1 MAILDETKLFDF
13 IKIMFTKSNQYSS
26 IKQHN
31 KKRHH
36 FMVNRF
42 FAIKYPENAQMFN
55 YNGINGG
62 QVVDMWSMVAKRF
75 TSVPGWIYTKTKKS
89 KKSAT
94 KKSEYIPS
102 DAAIEVYMRRYDIG
116 NREFQEMQKFAL
128 TDLHNELKSIDKS
141 IQVY

>member
-1 MAILDETKLFDF
+1 MALLDETKLFDF
-13 IKIMFTKSNQYSS
+13 IKIIFIKPAQYKN

-55 YNGINGG
+55 LNGINGA

-75 TSVPGWIYTKTKKS
+75 TSVPGWIYTKTKKA
-89 KKSAT
+89 KKSTVT
-94 KKSEYIPS
+94 KSQYIPT
-102 DAAIEVYMRRYDIG
+102 DAAIEVYMNRYDIG
-116 NREFQEMQKFAL
+116 KREFEEMKKFAPAVL
-128 TDLHNELKSIDKS
+128 ENELKSIDKS

>member
-13 IKIMFTKSNQYSS
+13 MKIMFTKPAQYNK

-36 FMVNRF
+36 FMINRF
-42 FAIKYPENAQMFN
+42 MAIKYPENAQMFN

-75 TSVPGWIYTKTKKS
+75 TSVPNWIYTKTKKA
-89 KKSAT
+89 KKAKAT
-94 KKSEYIPS
+94 KEQYIPS
-102 DAAIEVYMRRYDIG
+102 DEAINVYMNRYDIG
-116 NREFQEMQKFAL
+116 KREFEEMKMFAPAHL
-128 TDLHNELKSIDKS
+128 NNELQIIDKS
-141 IQVY
+141 IKVY

>member
-1 MAILDETKLFDF
+1 MALLDETKLFDF
-13 IKIMFTKSNQYSS
+13 MKIMFTKPAQYKK

-36 FMVNRF
+36 IMNNRF

-75 TSVPGWIYTKTKKS
+75 TSVPGWVYTKTKKA
-89 KKSAT
+89 KKAKTT
-94 KKSEYIPS
+94 KEEYIPS
-102 DAAIEVYMRRYDIG
+102 DEAVNVYMQRYDIG
-116 NREFQEMQKFAL
+116 KREFEEMKRFAPAHL
-128 TDLHNELKSIDKS
+128 SNELKSIDKS
-141 IQVY
+141 IKVY

>member
-1 MAILDETKLFDF
+1 MLDDTKLFDF
-13 IKIMFTKSNQYSS
+13 VKIMFTKPKQYDQ

-36 FMVNRF
+36 FMINRF

-75 TSVPGWIYTKTKKS
+75 TSVPGWIYTKTKKA
-89 KKSAT
+89 KKANST
-94 KKSEYIPS
+94 KKEYIPTD
-102 DAAIEVYMRRYDIG
+102 DAVRVYMEKYDIG
-116 NREFQEMQKFAL
+116 KREFEEMKKFAPAAL
-128 TDLHNELKSIDKS
+128 YNELKSIDKS

>member
-1 MAILDETKLFDF
+1 MGLLDETKLFDF
-13 IKIMFTKSNQYSS
+13 VKIMFTKPKQYEQ

-36 FMVNRF
+36 FMINRF

-75 TSVPGWIYTKTKKS
+75 TSVPGWIYTKTKKA
-89 KKSAT
+89 KKAAVA
-94 KKSEYIPS
+94 KEEYIPT
-102 DAAIEVYMRRYDIG
+102 DEAVRVYMEKYDIG
-116 NREFQEMQKFAL
+116 KRELEEMKKFAPAAL
-128 TDLHNELKSIDKS
+128 YNELKSIDKS